1 MRTGGRR
8 GNMRRRW
15 RWDDALG
22 WAAVAAALAVACG
35 VGLAYLF
42 TVGLTWAFLGAW
54 QWAAGAPLLGSG
66 YNVWRLGLVMFGVS
80 ILVQSGLR
88 ARARAAVTPKEG

>member
-1 MRTGGRR
+1 
-8 GNMRRRW
+8 MRRRW
-15 RWDDALG
+15 RWNDAVI
-22 WAAVAAALAVACG
+22 WATVGATLAVACG

-66 YNVWRLGLVMFGVS
+66 YNVWRLGLVMFGAL

-88 ARARAAVTPKEG
+88 ARAHAAVMPKEG